1 MNDKQ
6 KQSRLGPVAGV
17 GRRVQ
22 VAGVVIA
29 ALVIG
34 VGYGFAKPAA
44 SSASSAGASATQ
56 STTTPISSAT
66 EVCPLVKDNSATN
79 ITTFSPNT
87 VSASGTSTET
97 VNQLSGG
104 TNSLLNAG
112 KPGTL
117 STATGVSGASASAS
131 TQDISNP
138 VIAKAAGSYAPGFTV
153 TETTPS
159 GSTSSDKGL
168 ASANCTS
175 PDTEFWFVGLG
186 TDSTPYAMLN
196 LANPDTVAASVTIT
210 MYTASGALVSSQAQ
224 ALQGLTI
231 PAGSQQSELVNT
243 LDSQKQ
249 GAPYAMH
256 VVVTAGRV
264 AASVLDWDGN
274 GNGRD
279 FIGSQKSATALVFPG
294 IPQQEDNEKVQLS
307 LLSPNG
313 AASVVLRWVGKSTIP
328 PAVSSEFSGNL
339 VQGKVTTVD
348 LSQVPTAGEFA
359 ALEVCGSNSANDQCL
374 PVTANGAVV
383 PIVGEVKI
391 TQSDGNGQDTAYT
404 NPVQA
409 LSGDGIVADTSSSLP
424 SVVTLTNTGSQ
435 PAQVKLTETGSG
447 SNPTPIT
454 STVSVP
460 AGQTVGTTLTGPKGS
475 SSYALMVT
483 PLSGA
488 QDVHAARIEG
498 TGSQIT
504 IQPLITAAES
514 VTIPAVGQDT
524 SGLVPQN

>member
-1 MNDKQ
+1 M
-6 KQSRLGPVAGV
+6 
-17 GRRVQ
+17 
-22 VAGVVIA
+22 
-29 ALVIG
+29 
-34 VGYGFAKPAA
+34 
-44 SSASSAGASATQ
+44 SSGS
-56 STTTPISSAT
+56 ISS
-66 EVCPLVKDNSATN
+66 E
-79 ITTFSPNT
+79 
-87 VSASGTSTET
+87 
-97 VNQLSGG
+97 
-104 TNSLLNAG
+104 
-112 KPGTL
+112 
-117 STATGVSGASASAS
+117 
-131 TQDISNP
+131 
-138 VIAKAAGSYAPGFTV
+138 
-153 TETTPS
+153 
-159 GSTSSDKGL
+159 KGL
-168 ASANCTS
+168 ASENCTS

-186 TDSTPYAMLN
+186 TDSTPFAMLN
-196 LANPDTVAASVTIT
+196 LVNTDTVAASVTVT
-210 MYTASGALVSSQAQ
+210 MYTASGALDTSDAQ
-224 ALQGLTI
+224 SLQGLTI
-231 PAGSQQSELVNT
+231 PAGSEKSYLANT

-256 VVVTAGRV
+256 VVVSAGRV
-264 AASVLDWDGN
+264 SASVLDWDDN
-274 GNGRD
+274 GKGRD
-279 FIGSQKSATALVFPG
+279 FIGSQKSSTALVFPG

-339 VQGKVTTVD
+339 AQGKVTTVD

-374 PVTANGAVV
+374 PVTSNGTVV

-435 PAQVKLTETGSG
+435 TAQVKLTETGSG
-447 SNPTPIT
+447 SNSTPT
-454 STVSVP
+454 SNTVSVP
-460 AGQTVGTTLTGPKGS
+460 PGSTVGSTLTAPKGS
-475 SSYALMVT
+475 SSYALTVT

-488 QDVHAARIEG
+488 QDVYAARIEG

-514 VTIPAVGQDT
+514 VTIPAVGQDA